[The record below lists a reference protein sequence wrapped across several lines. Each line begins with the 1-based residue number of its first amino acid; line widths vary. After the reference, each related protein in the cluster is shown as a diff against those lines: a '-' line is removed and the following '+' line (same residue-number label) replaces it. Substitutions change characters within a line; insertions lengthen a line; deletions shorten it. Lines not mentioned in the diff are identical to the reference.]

1 MADLLLQ
8 KRSDQNQD
16 KADTV
21 SERQVYNFVWCNDS
35 LQSKYTRKYDY
46 QRVKC
51 KDPVIIQDWF
61 RLVQNTIKKYR
72 ILDEDIFNFDETGFQ
87 MGVIST
93 AKVITGA
100 ERSRKPVSVQP
111 GNQEQVTVIDCI
123 ASSGWALP
131 PIIIYEGKLHPN
143 TWYIDTEQP

>member
-1 MADLLLQ
+1 M
-8 KRSDQNQD
+8 
-16 KADTV
+16 
-21 SERQVYNFVWCNDS
+21 
-35 LQSKYTRKYDY
+35 
-46 QRVKC
+46 
-51 KDPVIIQDWF
+51 IIRDWF
-61 RLVQNTIKKYR
+61 RLVRNTIEKYR
-72 ILDEDIFNFDETGFQ
+72 ILDEDIFNFDETGLQ

-111 GNQEQVTVIDCI
+111 GNREWVTVIDCI

-131 PIIIYEGKLHPN
+131 PIIIYEGKLYPN